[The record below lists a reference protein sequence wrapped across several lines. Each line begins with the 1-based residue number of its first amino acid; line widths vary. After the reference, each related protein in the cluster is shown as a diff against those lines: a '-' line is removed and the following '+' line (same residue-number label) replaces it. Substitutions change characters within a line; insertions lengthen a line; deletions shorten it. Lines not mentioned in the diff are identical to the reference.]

1 MKKLLLVLAIAL
13 GLTKTTQAQVIT
25 TVDCNTLSLIVN
37 VSDTDFVKL
46 YHPGHYLTGPQ
57 NENIIVWEI
66 TDSQGIIIAQ
76 DTLINNS
83 DFSFYHNI
91 PLTDTINVTA
101 HLWNDSAIHNGYP
114 VNCLIEDQLHWEVF
128 NSVLNLARWEFI
140 HNNFGIDQNI
150 ILGIDDI
157 VLDNKQLIKIVDILD
172 KTTEF
177 KPNTLLFYIYK
188 DGTVEKK
195 YILDN

>member
-37 VSDTDFVKL
+37 VSDT
-46 YHPGHYLTGPQ
+46 GHYLTGPQ

-140 HNNFGIDQNI
+140 HNNFGVDQNI

-157 VLDNKQLIKIVDILD
+157 VLDNKQLIKIVDILG
-172 KTTEF
+172 KATEF

>member
-1 MKKLLLVLAIAL
+1 MKKLLIVLAIAL

-46 YHPGHYLTGPQ
+46 YHPGHYLTHPGS
-57 NENIIVWEI
+57 ENHIAWTI
-66 TDSQGIIIAQ
+66 TNMQGNIIAQ

-83 DFSFYHNI
+83 DFSFSHNI

-101 HLWNDSAIHNGYP
+101 HLCNDSAIHNGYP

-128 NSVLNLARWEFI
+128 NSVLNLARW
-140 HNNFGIDQNI
+140 
-150 ILGIDDI
+150 
-157 VLDNKQLIKIVDILD
+157 
-172 KTTEF
+172 
-177 KPNTLLFYIYK
+177 
-188 DGTVEKK
+188 
-195 YILDN
+195 